1 LRDSFGWVHH
11 IDDVLLQI
19 SGSDREL
26 IAAVSAER
34 GYLLTGNSE
43 YAANYNDA
51 RTAITQRIDELTRLV
66 F

>member
-1 LRDSFGWVHH
+1 MGSSHRRRA
-11 IDDVLLQI
+11 
-19 SGSDREL
+19 GSDREL

-34 GYLLTGNSE
+34 GYLLAGNSE